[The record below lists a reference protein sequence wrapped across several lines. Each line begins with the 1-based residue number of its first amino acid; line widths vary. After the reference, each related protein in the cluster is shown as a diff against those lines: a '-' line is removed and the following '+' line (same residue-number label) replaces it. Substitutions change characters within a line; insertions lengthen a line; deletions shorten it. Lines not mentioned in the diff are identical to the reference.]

1 MCGNTN
7 FEVIFLKN
15 NRILIILIY
24 LTLVTLL
31 FCCCGKKDSTSQD
44 SKKES
49 PPTSL
54 TQMEQTID
62 SIIEALDKEAKSDQQ
77 QGGQTASSGSKDS
90 QSSGQGGQ
98 GGQGSQGEQQG
109 QQGGQSSQG
118 GQQGQQGSQGSQG
131 GQNQQSSQVSQWQQA
146 DKLVKELHKKW
157 NEFEPDATKV
167 GTPADTISSFSDTL
181 DILTNDIASVNMMDT
196 LINAN
201 GLYKFIPEFLSHYE
215 SKSVDIKKLKF
226 LVRDV
231 IYKSKYDKWEM
242 ADSSITQAK
251 ALSSNIRSQSK
262 EDTKS
267 TYDATLYALT
277 ELEKV
282 TAARQ
287 KNLIQIK
294 GNLILSGI
302 KKIEQ
307 LNEKEAQK
315 EQKEK
320 KK

>member
-1 MCGNTN
+1 M
-7 FEVIFLKN
+7 KN

-90 QSSGQGGQ
+90 QSSGQ